1 MLLLIFEYFLFQQ
14 CNCISAA
21 YHGSA
26 MACGYTGANCGDVLG
41 FAMYHEE
48 ARTQR
53 TWYRQGADR
62 IQFETSG
69 MSFIPFVF

>member
-1 MLLLIFEYFLFQQ
+1 
-14 CNCISAA
+14 
-21 YHGSA
+21 

-48 ARTQR
+48 ARTPG

-69 MSFIPFVF
+69 MSFILFVF